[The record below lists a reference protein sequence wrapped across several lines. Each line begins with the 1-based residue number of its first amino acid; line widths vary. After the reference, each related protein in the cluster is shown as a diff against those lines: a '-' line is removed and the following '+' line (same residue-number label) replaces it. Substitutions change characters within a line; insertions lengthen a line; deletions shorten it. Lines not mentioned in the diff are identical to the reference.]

1 MSSKLVVVA
10 ILSAMLCSCKSEKP
24 VITKA
29 PEQAAAPAAA
39 AVNPA
44 AIETNGKVVA
54 FSDVFLANPDGT
66 VAPKVQVEVNG
77 VTLSPG
83 SVCSKGTLY
92 GGLDLSAMQG
102 KKLLTTHKGNLV
114 VVKGAM
120 E

>member
-1 MSSKLVVVA
+1 MSSKLVLVA

-24 VITKA
+24 LITKA
-29 PEQAAAPAAA
+29 PEQAAALPAATA
-39 AVNPA
+39 TPA
-44 AIETNGKVVA
+44 QVETNGKVVP
-54 FSDVFLANPDGT
+54 FSELFTANPDGS

-92 GGLDLSAMQG
+92 GGLELSALQG
-102 KKLLTTHKGNLV
+102 KKLLTTHKGKLV

>member
-1 MSSKLVVVA
+1 
-10 ILSAMLCSCKSEKP
+10 MLCSCKSEKP

-29 PEQAAAPAAA
+29 PEQATAPAAA
-39 AVNPA
+39 ATPA
-44 AIETNGKVVA
+44 TETNGKVVP
-54 FSDVFLANPDGT
+54 FSEVFTANPDGS
-66 VAPKVQVEVNG
+66 VAPKVQVEING

-92 GGLDLSAMQG
+92 GGLDLAGMQG